1 MDDRERAAQA
11 ALFDH
16 VRDRPLWPGGVVE
29 RQLERLRPRQIVAL
43 RDECPLIY
51 IPVGTIEWH
60 ERHMPVGT
68 DGFTAHGF
76 SVRAAAVTG
85 GVVYPTLYWGL
96 DEYGTT
102 RSGASRSGMDIAADM
117 PLPGNIY
124 RVGHETYSCLLA
136 DAVAECMRT
145 GYRAVALVT
154 GHGSRGQIHAIHRVA
169 NAANATSGHRS
180 VMTFE
185 AYSPAMTLLPDGSGH
200 AGRAE
205 TSLIIGL
212 HPELVDFNEAPPPG
226 TPVIGGAD
234 ARTHPIHGA
243 LTEADGARLV
253 QACVDGLVARVQQ
266 LLAGLPTV

>member
-1 MDDRERAAQA
+1 MDDRDRAAQA

-16 VRDRPLWPGGVVE
+16 VRDRPLWPSGVVE
-29 RQLERLRPRQIVAL
+29 RRLELLRPRQIVAL

-51 IPVGTIEWH
+51 IPVGTVEWH

-76 SVRAAAVTG
+76 GVRAAAVTG

-117 PLPGNIY
+117 PLPGNVY
-124 RVGHETYSCLLA
+124 RVGHETYGRLLA
-136 DAVAECMRT
+136 DAVAECLRT

-169 NAANATSGHRS
+169 NATNAASGHACVVAVES
-180 VMTFE
+180 FM
-185 AYSPAMTLLPDGSGH
+185 PAMGMLPDGGGH

-205 TSLIIGL
+205 TALILGL
-212 HPELVDFNEAPPPG
+212 HPELVDFDEAPPADV
-226 TPVIGGAD
+226 PVIGADD
-234 ARTHPIHGA
+234 ARPHPVHGA

-253 QACVDGLVARVQQ
+253 QACVDGLVGRVQTMM
-266 LLAGLPTV
+266 ARLP

>member
-1 MDDRERAAQA
+1 VDDPDRAAQA

-16 VRDRPLWPGGVVE
+16 VRDRPLWPTGVVE
-29 RQLERLRPRQIVAL
+29 RRLELLRPRQIVAL

-51 IPVGTIEWH
+51 IPVGTVEWH

-124 RVGHETYSCLLA
+124 RVGHETYGRLLA
-136 DAVAECMRT
+136 DAVAECLRT
-145 GYRAVALVT
+145 GYRAIALVT

-169 NAANATSGHRS
+169 NATNAASGHRC
-180 VMTFE
+180 VVAVE
-185 AYSPAMTLLPDGSGH
+185 AYRPAMGLLPDGGGH

-205 TSLIIGL
+205 TALIIGL
-212 HPELVDFNEAPPPG
+212 HPELVDFAEAPPPDV
-226 TPVIGGAD
+226 PVIGADD
-234 ARTHPIHGA
+234 ARTHSVYGA
-243 LTEADGARLV
+243 LTDADGARLV
-253 QACVDGLVARVQQ
+253 GACVDGLITRVQAM
-266 LLAGLPTV
+266 LAGLP

>member
-1 MDDRERAAQA
+1 MDDRDRDAQA
-11 ALFDH
+11 ALFNH
-16 VRDRPLWPGGVVE
+16 VRDRPLWPSGVVE
-29 RQLERLRPRQIVAL
+29 RRLEQLRPRQIVAL

-51 IPVGTIEWH
+51 IPVGTVEWH

-76 SVRAAAVTG
+76 SLRAAAVTG

-124 RVGHETYSCLLA
+124 RVGHETYGRLLA
-136 DAVAECMRT
+136 DAVAECLRT
-145 GYRAVALVT
+145 GYRAIALVT

-169 NAANATSGHRS
+169 NATNASVGHTCVVAVES
-180 VMTFE
+180 FM
-185 AYSPAMTLLPDGSGH
+185 PAMGMLPDGGGH

-205 TSLIIGL
+205 TALILGL
-212 HPELVDFNEAPPPG
+212 HPDLVDFDEAPPPEV
-226 TPVIGGAD
+226 PVIGADD
-234 ARTHPIHGA
+234 ARPHPVHGA
-243 LTEADGARLV
+243 LTAGDGARLV
-253 QACVDGLVARVQQ
+253 QACVDALVARVHSMI
-266 LLAGLPTV
+266 AGLP

>member
-1 MDDRERAAQA
+1 MDDRDRAAQA

-16 VRDRPLWPGGVVE
+16 VRDRPLWPSGVVE
-29 RQLERLRPRQIVAL
+29 RRLELLRPRQIVAL

-51 IPVGTIEWH
+51 IPVGTVEWH

-124 RVGHETYSCLLA
+124 RVGHETYGRLLA
-136 DAVAECMRT
+136 DAVAECLRT

-169 NAANATSGHRS
+169 NATNAASGHACVVAVES
-180 VMTFE
+180 FM
-185 AYSPAMTLLPDGSGH
+185 PAMGMLPDGGGH

-205 TSLIIGL
+205 TALILGL
-212 HPELVDFNEAPPPG
+212 HPELVDFDEAPPADVP
-226 TPVIGGAD
+226 IIGAD
-234 ARTHPIHGA
+234 DARPHPVHGA

-253 QACVDGLVARVQQ
+253 QACVDGLVARVQ
-266 LLAGLPTV
+266 AMMASLP

>member
-1 MDDRERAAQA
+1 MDDHDRAAQA

-16 VRDRPLWPGGVVE
+16 VRDRPVWPSGIVE
-29 RQLERLRPRQIVAL
+29 RRLELLRPRQIVAL
-43 RDECPLIY
+43 REQSPLIY

-68 DGFTAHGF
+68 DGFTAHGI
-76 SVRAAAVTG
+76 SLRAAAITG

-124 RVGHETYSCLLA
+124 RVGHETYGRLLS
-136 DAVAECMRT
+136 DAVAECRRT

-169 NAANATSGHRS
+169 NATNEAVGHRCVIAVES
-180 VMTFE
+180 FM
-185 AYSPAMTLLPDGSGH
+185 PAMNLLPDGGGH
-200 AGRAE
+200 AGRSE
-205 TSLIIGL
+205 TALILGL
-212 HPELVDFNEAPPPG
+212 HPELVDFAEAPPQG
-226 TPVIGGAD
+226 SPVIGADD
-234 ARTHPIHGA
+234 ARPHAIHGA
-243 LTEADGARLV
+243 ITEADGARLV
-253 QACVDGLVARVQQ
+253 QACVDALVARAQ
-266 LLAGLPTV
+266 AMIDSLP

>member
-1 MDDRERAAQA
+1 MDDRDRAAQA

-16 VRDRPLWPGGVVE
+16 VRDRPVWPNGIVE
-29 RQLERLRPRQIVAL
+29 RRLELLRPRQIVAL

-51 IPVGTIEWH
+51 IPVGTVEWH

-76 SVRAAAVTG
+76 SLRAAAITG

-124 RVGHETYSCLLA
+124 RVGHETYASLLA
-136 DAVAECMRT
+136 DAVAECFRT

-169 NAANATSGHRS
+169 NATNEAAGHRCVVAVES
-180 VMTFE
+180 FM
-185 AYSPAMTLLPDGSGH
+185 PAMGLLPDGGGH
-200 AGRAE
+200 AGRSE
-205 TSLIIGL
+205 TALILGL
-212 HPELVDFNEAPPPG
+212 HPELVDFDEAPPANV
-226 TPVIGGAD
+226 PVIGAND
-234 ARTHPIHGA
+234 ARPHPVHGA
-243 LTEADGARLV
+243 LTESDGARLV
-253 QACVDGLVARVQQ
+253 QACVDGLVARVQAMMTA
-266 LLAGLPTV
+266 LN

>member
-1 MDDRERAAQA
+1 MDDRDRAAQA

-16 VRDRPLWPGGVVE
+16 VRDRPLWPSGVVE
-29 RQLERLRPRQIVAL
+29 RRLELLRPRQIVAL

-51 IPVGTIEWH
+51 IPVGTVEWH

-117 PLPGNIY
+117 PLPGNVY
-124 RVGHETYSCLLA
+124 RVGHETYGRLLA
-136 DAVAECMRT
+136 DAVAECLRT

-169 NAANATSGHRS
+169 NATNAASGHACVVAVES
-180 VMTFE
+180 FM
-185 AYSPAMTLLPDGSGH
+185 PAMGMLPDGGGH

-205 TSLIIGL
+205 TALILGL
-212 HPELVDFNEAPPPG
+212 HPELVDFDEAPPADV
-226 TPVIGGAD
+226 PVIGADD
-234 ARTHPIHGA
+234 ARPHPVHGA

-253 QACVDGLVARVQQ
+253 QACVDGLVARVQ
-266 LLAGLPTV
+266 AMMASLP

>member
-1 MDDRERAAQA
+1 MDDHDRAAQS

-16 VRDRPLWPGGVVE
+16 VRGLPVWPNGVVE
-29 RQLERLRPRQIVAL
+29 RRLELLRPRQIVAL

-51 IPVGTIEWH
+51 IPVGTVEWH

-76 SVRAAAVTG
+76 SLRAAAITG

-124 RVGHETYSCLLA
+124 RVGHETYARLLA
-136 DAVAECMRT
+136 DAVAECFRT

-169 NAANATSGHRS
+169 NATNEDAGHRCVVAVES
-180 VMTFE
+180 FM
-185 AYSPAMTLLPDGSGH
+185 PAIGLLPDGGGH

-205 TSLIIGL
+205 TALILGL
-212 HPELVDFNEAPPPG
+212 HPELIDFSEAPPANV
-226 TPVIGGAD
+226 PVIGADD
-234 ARTHPIHGA
+234 ARPHPVHGA
-243 LTEADGARLV
+243 LTESDGALLV
-253 QACVDGLVARVQQ
+253 QACVDGLVARVSEI
-266 LLAGLPTV
+266 LRNLP